1 MAPFVPLCPESVTR
15 QGVSPDERKCV
26 CLCVY
31 LTCDPLLDA
40 SEEEQWNGA
49 DTCSWA
55 LAGLERD
62 WGCRE
67 ARMRGGTEKLG
78 RGQCAEY
85 RQAN

>member
-1 MAPFVPLCPESVTR
+1 MFT
-15 QGVSPDERKCV
+15 
-26 CLCVY
+26 
-31 LTCDPLLDA
+31 
-40 SEEEQWNGA
+40 WNGA
-49 DTCSWA
+49 DACSWA

-62 WGCRE
+62 WEGRE